1 MCKKAGSDP
10 EDHGIQGLEGACPSR
25 PCFCAIC
32 LTPGPEHVDHDHK
45 TGRVR
50 AILCFNCNGGLGQFK
65 DRPDLLRRGADYLE
79 GNVWKPTLVAPGVYR
94 LPS

>member
-1 MCKKAGSDP
+1 MVVAQRGV
-10 EDHGIQGLEGACPSR
+10 
-25 PCFCAIC
+25 CAIC
-32 LTPGPEHVDHDHK
+32 LVPGPEHVDHDHK

-50 AILCFNCNGGLGQFK
+50 AILCFNCNGGPGQFK
-65 DRPDLLRRGADYLE
+65 DRPELLRRGADYLE

>member
-1 MCKKAGSDP
+1 MLSGRAANLPRTAFAGLSTR
-10 EDHGIQGLEGACPSR
+10 R
-25 PCFCAIC
+25 PRRPRRSCS
-32 LTPGPEHVDHDHK
+32 GHVDHDRK

-50 AILCFNCNGGLGQFK
+50 AILCSNCDGGPGQFK
-65 DRPDLLRRGADYLE
+65 DRPELLRRGADYLE